1 MSIIS
6 KSTLQI
12 ITEVAKESI
21 LYDRLTS
28 INTITNDKYG
38 NA

>member
-12 ITEVAKESI
+12 ITEVAKEST
-21 LYDRLTS
+21 LYNRLTS
-28 INTITNDKYG
+28 INTITEDKHG
-38 NA
+38 NV